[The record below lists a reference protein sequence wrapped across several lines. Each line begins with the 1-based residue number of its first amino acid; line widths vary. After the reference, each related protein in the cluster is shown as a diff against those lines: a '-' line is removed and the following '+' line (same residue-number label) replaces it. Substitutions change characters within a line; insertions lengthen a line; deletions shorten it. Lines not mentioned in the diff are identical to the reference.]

1 MIATFSYR
9 KLKFQKGVSSM
20 DVELTKKQKL
30 ILDFINDFQEKNGFP
45 PTVRDICIGVGLR
58 STATVFTHLKNLEE
72 KGVLNKSSAK
82 NRAISVVKDA
92 TTTEFVPK
100 ASEKPEILEVP
111 LIGKVAAGSPI
122 LAVENIERTFPLPVD
137 MATNQDMFMLRV
149 QGESMINAGILNG
162 DFIIVARQPTAENG
176 EKVVAMINDEVTVKT
191 FYKENGFFRLQP
203 ENDTMEPIITT
214 QLTILGK
221 VVGLFRNY

>member
-1 MIATFSYR
+1 
-9 KLKFQKGVSSM
+9 M
-20 DVELTKKQKL
+20 DTELTKKQKL

-82 NRAISVVKDA
+82 NRAISVVKEA
-92 TTTEFVPK
+92 TVTEFAPK
-100 ASEKPEILEVP
+100 ESHNSDILEVP
-111 LIGKVAAGSPI
+111 LVGKVAAGSPI
-122 LAVENIERTFPLPVD
+122 LAVENIERTFPLPMD
-137 MATNQDMFMLRV
+137 LATNQEMFMLRV

-162 DFIIVARQPTAENG
+162 DLIIVARQPTAENG

-191 FYKENGFFRLQP
+191 FYKENGYFRLQP

-221 VVGLFRNY
+221 VVGLFRTY

>member
-1 MIATFSYR
+1 
-9 KLKFQKGVSSM
+9 M

-176 EKVVAMINDEVTVKT
+176 ENVVAMINDEVTVKT

-203 ENDTMEPIITT
+203 ENDSMEPIITT

-221 VVGLFRNY
+221 VVGLFRSY

>member
-1 MIATFSYR
+1 
-9 KLKFQKGVSSM
+9 M

-82 NRAISVVKDA
+82 NRAISVVKEA
-92 TTTEFVPK
+92 TATEFVPK
-100 ASEKPEILEVP
+100 SSQNAEILEVP

-122 LAVENIERTFPLPVD
+122 LAVENIERTFPLPMD

-221 VVGLFRNY
+221 VVGLFRSY

>member
-1 MIATFSYR
+1 
-9 KLKFQKGVSSM
+9 M
-20 DVELTKKQKL
+20 DMELTKKQKL
-30 ILDFINDFQEKNGFP
+30 ILDFINDFQEKNGYP

-82 NRAISVVKDA
+82 NRAISVVKEA
-92 TTTEFVPK
+92 SVTEFVPK
-100 ASEKPEILEVP
+100 DSNNPDILEVP
-111 LIGKVAAGSPI
+111 LVGKVAAGSPI
-122 LAVENIERTFPLPVD
+122 LAVENIERTFPLPMD
-137 MATNQDMFMLRV
+137 MATNQEMFMLRV

-162 DFIIVARQPTAENG
+162 DLIIVARQPTAENG

-191 FYKENGFFRLQP
+191 FYKENGYFRLQP

-221 VVGLFRNY
+221 VVGLFRSY

>member
-1 MIATFSYR
+1 
-9 KLKFQKGVSSM
+9 M

-30 ILDFINDFQEKNGFP
+30 FLDFINDFQEKNGFP

-149 QGESMINAGILNG
+149 QGE
-162 DFIIVARQPTAENG
+162 
-176 EKVVAMINDEVTVKT
+176 KVVAMINDEVTVKT

>member
-1 MIATFSYR
+1 
-9 KLKFQKGVSSM
+9 M
-20 DVELTKKQKL
+20 DMELTKKQKL

-82 NRAISVVKDA
+82 NRAISVVKEA
-92 TTTEFVPK
+92 TVTEFVPK
-100 ASEKPEILEVP
+100 ASSNSEILEVP
-111 LIGKVAAGSPI
+111 LVGKVAAGSPI
-122 LAVENIERTFPLPVD
+122 LAVENIERTFPLPMD
-137 MATNQDMFMLRV
+137 MATNQEMFMLRV

-162 DFIIVARQPTAENG
+162 DLIIVARQPTAENG

-191 FYKENGFFRLQP
+191 FYKENGYFRLQP

-221 VVGLFRNY
+221 VVGLFRSY

>member
-1 MIATFSYR
+1 
-9 KLKFQKGVSSM
+9 M
-20 DVELTKKQKL
+20 DMELTKKQKL

-82 NRAISVVKDA
+82 NRAISVVKEA
-92 TTTEFVPK
+92 TVTEFVPK
-100 ASEKPEILEVP
+100 ESQNSDILEVP

-122 LAVENIERTFPLPVD
+122 LAVENIERTFPLPMD
-137 MATNQDMFMLRV
+137 MATNQEMFMLRV

-162 DFIIVARQPTAENG
+162 DLIIVTRQPTAENG

-191 FYKENGFFRLQP
+191 FYKENGYFRLQP

>member
-1 MIATFSYR
+1 
-9 KLKFQKGVSSM
+9 M
-20 DVELTKKQKL
+20 DMELTKKQKL
-30 ILDFINDFQEKNGFP
+30 ILDFINDFQEKNGYP

-82 NRAISVVKDA
+82 NRAISVVKEA
-92 TTTEFVPK
+92 TVTEFVPK
-100 ASEKPEILEVP
+100 DSKNPDILEVP
-111 LIGKVAAGSPI
+111 LVGKVAAGSPI
-122 LAVENIERTFPLPVD
+122 LAVENIERTFPLPMD
-137 MATNQDMFMLRV
+137 MATNQEMFMLRV

-162 DFIIVARQPTAENG
+162 DLIIVARQPTAENG

-191 FYKENGFFRLQP
+191 FYKENGYFRLQP

-221 VVGLFRNY
+221 VVGLFRSY

>member
-1 MIATFSYR
+1 
-9 KLKFQKGVSSM
+9 M
-20 DVELTKKQKL
+20 DIELTKKQKM
-30 ILDFINDFQEKNGFP
+30 ILDFINDFQGKNGYP

-82 NRAISVVKDA
+82 NRAISVVKEA
-92 TTTEFVPK
+92 TVTEFVPK
-100 ASEKPEILEVP
+100 DSHNPDILEVP
-111 LIGKVAAGSPI
+111 LVGKVAAGSPI
-122 LAVENIERTFPLPVD
+122 LAVENIERTFPLPMD
-137 MATNQDMFMLRV
+137 MATNQEMFMLRV

-162 DFIIVARQPTAENG
+162 DLIIVARQPTAENG

-191 FYKENGFFRLQP
+191 FYKENGYFRLQP

-221 VVGLFRNY
+221 VVGLFRSY

>member
-1 MIATFSYR
+1 
-9 KLKFQKGVSSM
+9 M
-20 DVELTKKQKL
+20 DMELTKKQKQ
-30 ILDFINDFQEKNGFP
+30 ILDFINDFQEKNGYP

-82 NRAISVVKDA
+82 NRAISVVKEA
-92 TTTEFVPK
+92 TVTEFVPK
-100 ASEKPEILEVP
+100 DSNNPDILEVP
-111 LIGKVAAGSPI
+111 LVGKVAAGSPI
-122 LAVENIERTFPLPVD
+122 LAVENIERTFPLPMD
-137 MATNQDMFMLRV
+137 MATNQEMFMLRV

-162 DFIIVARQPTAENG
+162 DLIIVARQPTAENG

-191 FYKENGFFRLQP
+191 FYKENGYFRLQP

-221 VVGLFRNY
+221 VVGLFRSY

>member
-1 MIATFSYR
+1 
-9 KLKFQKGVSSM
+9 M
-20 DVELTKKQKL
+20 DTELTKKQKL

-82 NRAISVVKDA
+82 NRAISVVKD
-92 TTTEFVPK
+92 TTVTEFVPK
-100 ASEKPEILEVP
+100 ASQNPEILEVP
-111 LIGKVAAGSPI
+111 LVGKVAAGSPI
-122 LAVENIERTFPLPVD
+122 LAVENIERTFPLPMD
-137 MATNQDMFMLRV
+137 MATNQEMFMLRV
-149 QGESMINAGILNG
+149 QGESMINAGIFNG
-162 DFIIVARQPTAENG
+162 DLIIVARQPTAENG

-191 FYKENGFFRLQP
+191 FYKENGYFRLQP

-221 VVGLFRNY
+221 VVGLFRSY

>member
-1 MIATFSYR
+1 
-9 KLKFQKGVSSM
+9 M
-20 DVELTKKQKL
+20 DMELTKKQKL
-30 ILDFINDFQEKNGFP
+30 ILDFINDFQEKNGYP

-82 NRAISVVKDA
+82 NRAISVVKEA
-92 TTTEFVPK
+92 AVTEFVPK
-100 ASEKPEILEVP
+100 DSQNPDILEVP
-111 LIGKVAAGSPI
+111 LVGKVAAGSPI
-122 LAVENIERTFPLPVD
+122 LAVENIERTFPLPMD
-137 MATNQDMFMLRV
+137 MATNQEMFMLRV

-162 DFIIVARQPTAENG
+162 DLIIVARQPTAENG

-191 FYKENGFFRLQP
+191 FYKENGYFRLQP

-221 VVGLFRNY
+221 VVGLFRSY

>member
-1 MIATFSYR
+1 
-9 KLKFQKGVSSM
+9 M
-20 DVELTKKQKL
+20 DMELTKKQKL
-30 ILDFINDFQEKNGFP
+30 ILDFINDFQEKNGYP

-82 NRAISVVKDA
+82 NRAISVVKEA
-92 TTTEFVPK
+92 TVTEFVPK
-100 ASEKPEILEVP
+100 DSQNPDILEVP
-111 LIGKVAAGSPI
+111 LVGKVAAGSPI
-122 LAVENIERTFPLPVD
+122 LAVENIERTFPLPMD
-137 MATNQDMFMLRV
+137 MATNQEMFMLRV

-162 DFIIVARQPTAENG
+162 DLIIVARQPTAENG

-191 FYKENGFFRLQP
+191 FYKENGYFRLQP

-221 VVGLFRNY
+221 VVGLFRSY

>member
-1 MIATFSYR
+1 
-9 KLKFQKGVSSM
+9 M
-20 DVELTKKQKL
+20 DMELTKKQKL

-82 NRAISVVKDA
+82 NRAISVVKEA
-92 TTTEFVPK
+92 TVTEFVPK
-100 ASEKPEILEVP
+100 ASSNSEILEVP

-122 LAVENIERTFPLPVD
+122 LAVENIERTFPLPMD
-137 MATNQDMFMLRV
+137 MATNQEMFMLRV

-162 DFIIVARQPTAENG
+162 DLIIVARQPTAENG

-191 FYKENGFFRLQP
+191 FYKENGYFRLQP

-221 VVGLFRNY
+221 VVGLFRSY

>member
-1 MIATFSYR
+1 
-9 KLKFQKGVSSM
+9 M
-20 DVELTKKQKL
+20 DMELTKKQKL

-82 NRAISVVKDA
+82 NRAISVVKEA
-92 TTTEFVPK
+92 TVTEFIPK
-100 ASEKPEILEVP
+100 ASSNPEILEVP
-111 LIGKVAAGSPI
+111 LVGKVAAGSPI
-122 LAVENIERTFPLPVD
+122 LAVENIERTFPLPMD
-137 MATNQDMFMLRV
+137 MATNQEMFMLRV

-162 DFIIVARQPTAENG
+162 DLIIVARQPTAENG

-191 FYKENGFFRLQP
+191 FYKENGYFRLQP

>member
-1 MIATFSYR
+1 
-9 KLKFQKGVSSM
+9 M

>member
-1 MIATFSYR
+1 
-9 KLKFQKGVSSM
+9 M
-20 DVELTKKQKL
+20 DMELTKKQKL

-82 NRAISVVKDA
+82 NRAISVVKEA
-92 TTTEFVPK
+92 TVTEFVPK
-100 ASEKPEILEVP
+100 ASSNSEILEVP

-122 LAVENIERTFPLPVD
+122 LAVENIERTFPLPMD
-137 MATNQDMFMLRV
+137 MATNQEMFMLRV

-162 DFIIVARQPTAENG
+162 DLIIVARQPTAENG

-191 FYKENGFFRLQP
+191 FYKENGYFRLQP

-214 QLTILGK
+214 QLTIIGK
-221 VVGLFRNY
+221 VVGLFRSY

>member
-1 MIATFSYR
+1 
-9 KLKFQKGVSSM
+9 M
-20 DVELTKKQKL
+20 DMELTKKQKL

-82 NRAISVVKDA
+82 NRAISVVKEA
-92 TTTEFVPK
+92 TVTEFIPK
-100 ASEKPEILEVP
+100 ASANPEILEVP
-111 LIGKVAAGSPI
+111 LVGKVAAGSPI
-122 LAVENIERTFPLPVD
+122 LAVENIERTFPLPMD
-137 MATNQDMFMLRV
+137 MATNQEMFMLRV

-162 DFIIVARQPTAENG
+162 DLIIVARQPTAENG

-191 FYKENGFFRLQP
+191 FYKENGYFRLQP

>member
-1 MIATFSYR
+1 
-9 KLKFQKGVSSM
+9 M
-20 DVELTKKQKL
+20 DMELTKKQKL

-82 NRAISVVKDA
+82 NRAISVVKEA
-92 TTTEFVPK
+92 TVTEFVPK
-100 ASEKPEILEVP
+100 ASQSSEILEVP
-111 LIGKVAAGSPI
+111 LVGKVAAGSPI
-122 LAVENIERTFPLPVD
+122 LAVENIERTFPLPMD
-137 MATNQDMFMLRV
+137 MATNQEMFMLRV

-162 DFIIVARQPTAENG
+162 DLIIVTRQPTAENG

-191 FYKENGFFRLQP
+191 FYKENGYFRLQP

-221 VVGLFRNY
+221 VVGLFRSY